1 MTATVRLA
9 AGFGL
14 LYAGFHMVAVM
25 APPDPGGWS
34 LAAIAC
40 LCLGAGIAGH
50 AALDL
55 MGVE

>member
-1 MTATVRLA
+1 MTIARLTVGL
-9 AGFGL
+9 GF

-40 LCLGAGIAGH
+40 LLVGTGIVGH
-50 AALDL
+50 ATLDML
-55 MGVE
+55 GVD

>member
-14 LYAGFHMVAVM
+14 LCAGLYMAAVM
-25 APPDPGGWS
+25 APPEPGGWS

-40 LCLGAGIAGH
+40 QCLGAGIAGH

-55 MGVE
+55 MEEQ